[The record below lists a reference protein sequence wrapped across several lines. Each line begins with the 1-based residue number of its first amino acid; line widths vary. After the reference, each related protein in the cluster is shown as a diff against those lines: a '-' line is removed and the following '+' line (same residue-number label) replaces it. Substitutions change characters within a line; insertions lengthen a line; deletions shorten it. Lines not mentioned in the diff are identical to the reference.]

1 MQDDMKTQL
10 LTKPPKQLL
19 IQLSIPAVMG
29 MFVIGLYPLMD
40 GIFAG
45 QIIGQVAM
53 AACGVAMPLTY
64 INSGIATLLG
74 MGSASVLARAL
85 GKGDQRLVN
94 KVMGNLIFWV
104 LVCSAIT
111 TVGGLLLAPYFL
123 DLVGATGEIKALGI
137 RYLHIIFLGSVFVN
151 FTQSANMVIRGEG
164 LMKKAMLIMALGA
177 GMNIA
182 LDPILMMA
190 LGDYAIEGAAL
201 ATVISQITQALVTYH
216 YFRKQSQQV
225 KIGPIR
231 IEKELSGQ
239 VFAVGVSAMMM
250 QLLFMIQQTLLY
262 KMAFQYGGEM
272 HGTLM
277 AAAIRMYGFSFIP
290 LWGMSQ
296 GLQPV
301 VGTNFGAKRY
311 DRVAASVRVFS
322 WGGLLLAG
330 FFWILALA
338 LPGQILQLFGVEA
351 SLIAQGVGYF
361 RLFYMSFVLY
371 GVMVMAVTF
380 FQAIGDGKKASLIVL
395 GRQLVVFVPLALLLP
410 QWLGV
415 AGVWLAQPLV
425 DTVIILIGVWLMI
438 SEIRKFPASA

>member
-123 DLVGATGEIKALGI
+123 DLVGASGEIKALGI

-177 GMNIA
+177 AMNIA

-190 LGDYAIEGAAL
+190 LGDFAIEGAAL
-201 ATVISQITQALVTYH
+201 ATVLSQVTQALVTYH

-301 VGTNFGAKRY
+301 VGTNFGDKRY

-395 GRQLVVFVPLALLLP
+395 GRQLVAFVPLALLLP

-438 SEIRKFPASA
+438 KEIRKFPASA

>member
-85 GKGDQRLVN
+85 GKGDQRVVN

-123 DLVGATGEIKALGI
+123 DLVGASGEIKALGI

-164 LMKKAMLIMALGA
+164 LMKKAMLIMGLGA
-177 GMNIA
+177 AMNIV

-190 LGDYAIEGAAL
+190 LGDFAIEGAAL
-201 ATVISQITQALVTYH
+201 ATVLSQITQALVTYH

-425 DTVIILIGVWLMI
+425 DTVIILLGVWLMI
-438 SEIRKFPASA
+438 KEIRKFPASA

>member
-123 DLVGATGEIKALGI
+123 DLVGASGEIKALGI

-164 LMKKAMLIMALGA
+164 LMKKAMLIMGLGA
-177 GMNIA
+177 AMNIV

-190 LGDYAIEGAAL
+190 LGDFAIEGAAL
-201 ATVISQITQALVTYH
+201 ATVLSQITQALVTYH

-311 DRVAASVRVFS
+311 DRVAASVRFFS

-438 SEIRKFPASA
+438 KEIRKFPASA

>member
-19 IQLSIPAVMG
+19 FQLSIPAVMG

-85 GKGDQRLVN
+85 GKGDQRVVN

-177 GMNIA
+177 AMNIA

-190 LGDYAIEGAAL
+190 LGDFAIEGAAL
-201 ATVISQITQALVTYH
+201 ATVLSQITQALVTYH

-425 DTVIILIGVWLMI
+425 DTVIILLGVWLMI
-438 SEIRKFPASA
+438 KEIRKFPASA

>member
-85 GKGDQRLVN
+85 GKGDQRVVN

-123 DLVGATGEIKALGI
+123 DLVGASGEIKALGI

-425 DTVIILIGVWLMI
+425 DTVIILLGVWLMI
-438 SEIRKFPASA
+438 KEIHKFPASA

>member
-85 GKGDQRLVN
+85 GKGDQGVVN

-190 LGDYAIEGAAL
+190 LGDFAIEGAAL
-201 ATVISQITQALVTYH
+201 ATVLSQITQALVTYH

-395 GRQLVVFVPLALLLP
+395 GRQLVAFVPLALLLP

-425 DTVIILIGVWLMI
+425 DTVIILLGVWLMI
-438 SEIRKFPASA
+438 KEIRKFPASA

>member
-85 GKGDQRLVN
+85 GKGDQRVVN

-123 DLVGATGEIKALGI
+123 DLVGASGEIKALGI

-190 LGDYAIEGAAL
+190 LGDFAIEGAAL
-201 ATVISQITQALVTYH
+201 ATVLSQITQALVTYH

-425 DTVIILIGVWLMI
+425 DTVIILLGVWLMI

>member
-85 GKGDQRLVN
+85 GKGDQGVVN

-164 LMKKAMLIMALGA
+164 LMKKAMLIMGLGA
-177 GMNIA
+177 AMNIV

-190 LGDYAIEGAAL
+190 LGDFAIEGAAL
-201 ATVISQITQALVTYH
+201 ATVLSQITQALVTYH

-425 DTVIILIGVWLMI
+425 DTVIILLGVWLMI
-438 SEIRKFPASA
+438 KEIRKFPASA

>member
-85 GKGDQRLVN
+85 GKGDQGVVN

-123 DLVGATGEIKALGI
+123 DLVGASGEIKALGI

-201 ATVISQITQALVTYH
+201 ATVLSQITQALVTYH

>member
-64 INSGIATLLG
+64 LNSGIATLLG

-85 GKGDQRLVN
+85 GKGDQGVVN

-123 DLVGATGEIKALGI
+123 DLVGASGEIKALGI

-164 LMKKAMLIMALGA
+164 LMKKAMLIMGLGA
-177 GMNIA
+177 AMNIV

-190 LGDYAIEGAAL
+190 LGDFAIEGAAL
-201 ATVISQITQALVTYH
+201 ATVLSQITQALVTYH

-361 RLFYMSFVLY
+361 RLFYMAFVLY

-425 DTVIILIGVWLMI
+425 DTVIILLGVWLMI
-438 SEIRKFPASA
+438 KEIRKFPASA

>member
-177 GMNIA
+177 AMNIA

-201 ATVISQITQALVTYH
+201 ATVLSQITQALVTYH

-361 RLFYMSFVLY
+361 RLFYMAFVLY
-371 GVMVMAVTF
+371 GLMVMAVTF

-425 DTVIILIGVWLMI
+425 DTVIILLGVWLMI
-438 SEIRKFPASA
+438 KEIRKFPASA

>member
-85 GKGDQRLVN
+85 GKGDQGVVN

-123 DLVGATGEIKALGI
+123 DLVGASGEIKALGI

-164 LMKKAMLIMALGA
+164 LMKKAMLIMGLGA

-190 LGDYAIEGAAL
+190 LGDFAIEGAAL
-201 ATVISQITQALVTYH
+201 ATVLSQITQALVTYH

-361 RLFYMSFVLY
+361 RLFYMAFVLY
-371 GVMVMAVTF
+371 GLMVMAVTF

-395 GRQLVVFVPLALLLP
+395 GRQLVVFVPLVLLLP

-425 DTVIILIGVWLMI
+425 DTVIILLGVWLMI
-438 SEIRKFPASA
+438 KEIRKFPASA

>member
-85 GKGDQRLVN
+85 GKGDQGVVN

-177 GMNIA
+177 GMNIV

-190 LGDYAIEGAAL
+190 LGDFAIEGAAL
-201 ATVISQITQALVTYH
+201 ATVLSQITQALVTYH

-361 RLFYMSFVLY
+361 RLFYISFVLY

-395 GRQLVVFVPLALLLP
+395 GRQLVAFVPLALLLP

-438 SEIRKFPASA
+438 KEIRKFPASA

>member
-85 GKGDQRLVN
+85 GKGDQGVVN

-123 DLVGATGEIKALGI
+123 DLVGASGEIKSLGI

-164 LMKKAMLIMALGA
+164 LMKKAMLIMGLGA
-177 GMNIA
+177 AMNIV

-190 LGDYAIEGAAL
+190 LGDFAIEGAAL
-201 ATVISQITQALVTYH
+201 ATVLSQITQALVTYH

-361 RLFYMSFVLY
+361 RLFYMAFVLY

-395 GRQLVVFVPLALLLP
+395 GRQLVAFVPLELLLP
-410 QWLGV
+410 QWLGI

-425 DTVIILIGVWLMI
+425 DTVIILLGVWLMI
-438 SEIRKFPASA
+438 KEIRKFPASA

>member
-85 GKGDQRLVN
+85 GKGDQGVVN

-177 GMNIA
+177 AMNIA

-201 ATVISQITQALVTYH
+201 ATVLSQITQALVTYH

-361 RLFYMSFVLY
+361 RLFYISFVLY

-395 GRQLVVFVPLALLLP
+395 GRQLVAFVPLALLLP

-438 SEIRKFPASA
+438 KEIRKFPASA

>member
-123 DLVGATGEIKALGI
+123 DLVGASGEIKALGI

-425 DTVIILIGVWLMI
+425 DTVIILLGVWLMI
-438 SEIRKFPASA
+438 KEIRKFPASA

>member
-85 GKGDQRLVN
+85 GKGDQRVVN

-164 LMKKAMLIMALGA
+164 LMKKAMLIMGLGA
-177 GMNIA
+177 AMNIV

-190 LGDYAIEGAAL
+190 LGDFAIEGAAL
-201 ATVISQITQALVTYH
+201 ATVLSQITQALVTYH

-371 GVMVMAVTF
+371 GLMVMAVTF

-425 DTVIILIGVWLMI
+425 DTVIILLGVWLMI
-438 SEIRKFPASA
+438 KEIRKFPASA

>member
-164 LMKKAMLIMALGA
+164 LMKKAMLIMGLGA
-177 GMNIA
+177 AMNIV

-190 LGDYAIEGAAL
+190 LGDFAIEGAAL
-201 ATVISQITQALVTYH
+201 ATVLSQITQALVTYH

-361 RLFYMSFVLY
+361 RLFYMAFVLY

-395 GRQLVVFVPLALLLP
+395 GRQLVAFVPLALLLP

-438 SEIRKFPASA
+438 SEIHKFPASA

>member
-85 GKGDQRLVN
+85 GKGDQGVVN

-123 DLVGATGEIKALGI
+123 DLVGASGEIKALGI

-164 LMKKAMLIMALGA
+164 LMKKAMLIMGLGA
-177 GMNIA
+177 AMNIV

-190 LGDYAIEGAAL
+190 LGDFAIEGAAL
-201 ATVISQITQALVTYH
+201 ATVLSQITQALVTYH

-361 RLFYMSFVLY
+361 RLFYMAFVLY

-425 DTVIILIGVWLMI
+425 DTVIILLGVWLMI
-438 SEIRKFPASA
+438 KEIRKFPASA

>member
-123 DLVGATGEIKALGI
+123 DLVGASGEIKALGI

-177 GMNIA
+177 AMNIA

-190 LGDYAIEGAAL
+190 LGDFAIEGAAL
-201 ATVISQITQALVTYH
+201 ATVLSQITQALVTYH

-425 DTVIILIGVWLMI
+425 DTVIILLGVWLMI
-438 SEIRKFPASA
+438 KEIRKFPASA

>member
-85 GKGDQRLVN
+85 GKGDQGVVN

-164 LMKKAMLIMALGA
+164 LMKKAMLIMGLGA
-177 GMNIA
+177 AMNIV

-190 LGDYAIEGAAL
+190 LGDFAIEGAAL
-201 ATVISQITQALVTYH
+201 ATVLSQITQALVTYH

-231 IEKELSGQ
+231 IEKELSGH

-361 RLFYMSFVLY
+361 RLFYMAFVLY
-371 GVMVMAVTF
+371 GLMVMAVTF

-395 GRQLVVFVPLALLLP
+395 GRQLVAFVPMALLLP

-415 AGVWLAQPLV
+415 TGVWLAQPLV
-425 DTVIILIGVWLMI
+425 DTVIILLGVWLMI

>member
-85 GKGDQRLVN
+85 GKGDQRMVN

-123 DLVGATGEIKALGI
+123 DLVGASGEIKALGI

-164 LMKKAMLIMALGA
+164 LMKKAMLIMGLGA
-177 GMNIA
+177 AMNIA

-201 ATVISQITQALVTYH
+201 ATVLSQITQALVTYR

-395 GRQLVVFVPLALLLP
+395 GRQLVAFVPLALLLP

-425 DTVIILIGVWLMI
+425 DTVIILLGVWLMI
-438 SEIRKFPASA
+438 KEIRKFPASA

>member
-85 GKGDQRLVN
+85 GKGDQGVVN

-190 LGDYAIEGAAL
+190 LGDFAIEGAAL
-201 ATVISQITQALVTYH
+201 ATVLSQITQALVTYH

>member
-123 DLVGATGEIKALGI
+123 DLVGASGEIKALGI

-164 LMKKAMLIMALGA
+164 LMKKAMLIMGLGA
-177 GMNIA
+177 AMNIV

-190 LGDYAIEGAAL
+190 LGDFAIEGAAL
-201 ATVISQITQALVTYH
+201 ATVLSQITQALVTYH

-361 RLFYMSFVLY
+361 RLFYMAFVLY
-371 GVMVMAVTF
+371 GLMVMAVTF

-425 DTVIILIGVWLMI
+425 DTVIILLGVWLMI
-438 SEIRKFPASA
+438 KEIRKFPASA

>member
-19 IQLSIPAVMG
+19 FQLSIPAVMG

-177 GMNIA
+177 AMNIA

-190 LGDYAIEGAAL
+190 LGDFAIEGAAL
-201 ATVISQITQALVTYH
+201 ATVLSQITQALVTYH

-425 DTVIILIGVWLMI
+425 DTVIILLGVWLMI
-438 SEIRKFPASA
+438 KEIRKFPASA

>member
-85 GKGDQRLVN
+85 GKGDQGVVN

-164 LMKKAMLIMALGA
+164 LMKKAMLIMGLGA
-177 GMNIA
+177 AMNIA

-201 ATVISQITQALVTYH
+201 ATVLSQITQALVTYR

-395 GRQLVVFVPLALLLP
+395 GRQLVAFVPLALLLP

-438 SEIRKFPASA
+438 KEIRKFPASA

>member
-85 GKGDQRLVN
+85 GKGDQGVVN

-164 LMKKAMLIMALGA
+164 LMKKAMLIMGLGA
-177 GMNIA
+177 AMNIV

-190 LGDYAIEGAAL
+190 LGDFAIEGAAL
-201 ATVISQITQALVTYH
+201 ATVLSQITQALVTYH

-277 AAAIRMYGFSFIP
+277 AAAMRMYGFSFIP

-361 RLFYMSFVLY
+361 RLFYMAFVLY

-410 QWLGV
+410 QWLGI

-425 DTVIILIGVWLMI
+425 DTVIILLGVWLMI
-438 SEIRKFPASA
+438 KEIRKFPASA

>member
-123 DLVGATGEIKALGI
+123 DLVGASGEIKALGI

-177 GMNIA
+177 AMNIA

-201 ATVISQITQALVTYH
+201 ATVLSQITQALVTYH

-425 DTVIILIGVWLMI
+425 DTVIILLGVWLMI
-438 SEIRKFPASA
+438 KEIRKFPASA

>member
-85 GKGDQRLVN
+85 GKGDQRVVN

-123 DLVGATGEIKALGI
+123 DLVGASGEIKALGI

-190 LGDYAIEGAAL
+190 LGDFAIEGAAL

-361 RLFYMSFVLY
+361 RLFYMAFVLY

-425 DTVIILIGVWLMI
+425 DTVIILLGVWLMI
-438 SEIRKFPASA
+438 KEIRKFPASA

>member
-19 IQLSIPAVMG
+19 LQLSIPAVMG

-85 GKGDQRLVN
+85 GKGDQGVVN

-123 DLVGATGEIKALGI
+123 DLVGASGEIKALGI

-164 LMKKAMLIMALGA
+164 LMKKAMLIMGLGA
-177 GMNIA
+177 AMNIV
-182 LDPILMMA
+182 LDAILMMA
-190 LGDYAIEGAAL
+190 LGDFAIEGAAL
-201 ATVISQITQALVTYH
+201 ATVLSQITQALVTYH

-277 AAAIRMYGFSFIP
+277 AAAMRMYGFSFIP

-425 DTVIILIGVWLMI
+425 DSVIILLGVWLMI
-438 SEIRKFPASA
+438 KEIRKFPASA

>member
-164 LMKKAMLIMALGA
+164 LMKKAMLIMGLGA
-177 GMNIA
+177 AMNIV

-190 LGDYAIEGAAL
+190 LGDFAIEGAAL
-201 ATVISQITQALVTYH
+201 ATVLSQITQALVTYH

-371 GVMVMAVTF
+371 GLMVMAVTF

-425 DTVIILIGVWLMI
+425 DTVIILLGVWLMI
-438 SEIRKFPASA
+438 KEIRKFPASA

>member
-85 GKGDQRLVN
+85 GKGDQGVVN

-123 DLVGATGEIKALGI
+123 DLVGASGEIKALGI

-177 GMNIA
+177 AMNIV

-201 ATVISQITQALVTYH
+201 ATVLSQITQALVTYH

-351 SLIAQGVGYF
+351 SLIDQGVGYF

-380 FQAIGDGKKASLIVL
+380 FQAIGDGKKASIIVL
-395 GRQLVVFVPLALLLP
+395 GRQLVAFVPLALLLP

-415 AGVWLAQPLV
+415 TGVWLAQPLV
-425 DTVIILIGVWLMI
+425 DTVIILLGVWLMI
-438 SEIRKFPASA
+438 KEIRKFPASA

>member
-85 GKGDQRLVN
+85 GKGDQGVVN

-190 LGDYAIEGAAL
+190 LGDFAIEGAAL
-201 ATVISQITQALVTYH
+201 ATVLSQITQALVTYH

-395 GRQLVVFVPLALLLP
+395 GRQLVAFVPLALLLP

-438 SEIRKFPASA
+438 KEIRKFPASA

>member
-85 GKGDQRLVN
+85 GKGDQGVVN

-177 GMNIA
+177 AMNIA

-190 LGDYAIEGAAL
+190 LGDFAIEGAAL
-201 ATVISQITQALVTYH
+201 ATVLSQITQALVTYH

-311 DRVAASVRVFS
+311 DRVAASVRFFS

-425 DTVIILIGVWLMI
+425 DTVIILLGVWLMI
-438 SEIRKFPASA
+438 KEIRKFPASA

>member
-123 DLVGATGEIKALGI
+123 DLVGASGEIKALGI

-164 LMKKAMLIMALGA
+164 LMKKAMLIMGLGA
-177 GMNIA
+177 AMNIV

-190 LGDYAIEGAAL
+190 LGDFAIEGAAL
-201 ATVISQITQALVTYH
+201 ATVLSQITQALVTYH

-311 DRVAASVRVFS
+311 DRVAASVRFFS

-395 GRQLVVFVPLALLLP
+395 GRQLVAFVPLALLLP

-425 DTVIILIGVWLMI
+425 DTVIILLGVWLMI
-438 SEIRKFPASA
+438 KEIRKFPASA

>member
-19 IQLSIPAVMG
+19 FQLSIPAVMG

-85 GKGDQRLVN
+85 GKGDQGVVN

-201 ATVISQITQALVTYH
+201 ATVLSQITQALVTYH

-361 RLFYMSFVLY
+361 RLFYMAFVLY

-395 GRQLVVFVPLALLLP
+395 GRQLVAFVPLALLLP

-425 DTVIILIGVWLMI
+425 DTVIILLGVWLMI
-438 SEIRKFPASA
+438 KEIRKFPASA

>member
-164 LMKKAMLIMALGA
+164 LMKKAMLIMGLGA
-177 GMNIA
+177 AMNIA

-201 ATVISQITQALVTYH
+201 ATVLSQITQALVTYR

-361 RLFYMSFVLY
+361 RLFYMAFVLY

-395 GRQLVVFVPLALLLP
+395 GRQLVAFVPLALLLP

-425 DTVIILIGVWLMI
+425 DTVIILLGVWLMI
-438 SEIRKFPASA
+438 KEIRKFPASA

>member
-85 GKGDQRLVN
+85 GKGDQRVVN

-111 TVGGLLLAPYFL
+111 TVGGLLLAPFFL
-123 DLVGATGEIKALGI
+123 DLVGASGEIKALGI

-201 ATVISQITQALVTYH
+201 ATVLSQITQALVTYH

-395 GRQLVVFVPLALLLP
+395 GRQLVAFVPLALLLP

>member
-85 GKGDQRLVN
+85 GKGDQGVVN

-123 DLVGATGEIKALGI
+123 DLVGASGEIKALGI

-151 FTQSANMVIRGEG
+151 FTQGANMVIRGEG

-177 GMNIA
+177 AMNIV

-190 LGDYAIEGAAL
+190 LGDFAIEGAAL
-201 ATVISQITQALVTYH
+201 ATVLSQITQALVTYH

-438 SEIRKFPASA
+438 KEIRKFPASA

>member
-123 DLVGATGEIKALGI
+123 DLVGASGEIKALGI

-177 GMNIA
+177 AMNIA

-190 LGDYAIEGAAL
+190 LGDFAIEGAAL
-201 ATVISQITQALVTYH
+201 ATVLSQITQALVTYH

-361 RLFYMSFVLY
+361 RLFYISFVLY

-410 QWLGV
+410 QWLGI

-425 DTVIILIGVWLMI
+425 DTVIILLGVWLMI
-438 SEIRKFPASA
+438 KEIRKFPASA